1 MKITIVTVGKVKEKF
16 YRDAIAEY
24 AKRLGRYCTLEILE
38 VADREDAG
46 WCSPGAGAADHRE
59 GGGADSLMYQGG
71 CLCHCV
77 GHSGKAAFL

>member
-38 VADREDAG
+38 VADEKTPDGAAPALEQQIIEKEGDAG
-46 WCSPGAGAADHRE
+46 
-59 GGGADSLMYQGG
+59 SLMYQGG